1 MWAEGRQFY
10 KRFHCLATP
19 VNDSF
24 SDVACSSPIIP
35 VNVAPTDVPVKQCIA
50 CTLAALGG
58 GQGGE
63 THGVGT
69 HSAEAGTRAD
79 TAGTQQDPKKRG
91 FSCGTCGGFFDTKQA
106 LGGHLKGG
114 GGCLPPTKVTYPLL
128 EAEEDMEN
136 AEARAGFDILN
147 IRQAYLEETARLRF
161 EHYVSDVG
169 VQSAKEGFARVGGLT
184 LEAIQSAVE
193 SVEDP
198 AGIITAI
205 VQANDDLMSTKQEQK
220 ARDKLY
226 RCVSYRAR
234 FWAPNLSLSPGPVS
248 GPAARF

>member
-1 MWAEGRQFY
+1 
-10 KRFHCLATP
+10 
-19 VNDSF
+19 
-24 SDVACSSPIIP
+24 
-35 VNVAPTDVPVKQCIA
+35 
-50 CTLAALGG
+50 
-58 GQGGE
+58 
-63 THGVGT
+63 
-69 HSAEAGTRAD
+69 
-79 TAGTQQDPKKRG
+79 
-91 FSCGTCGGFFDTKQA
+91 
-106 LGGHLKGG
+106 
-114 GGCLPPTKVTYPLL
+114 
-128 EAEEDMEN
+128 MEN

-169 VQSAKEGFARVGGLT
+169 VQSAKAGFARVGGLT

-248 GPAARF
+248 GPGARIWVWGPYLGLGPVSGSGARIWVWGPYLGLKPVSWPEARILAYPRLLTLPFSCVLVQVSGEASKTIPGKGC